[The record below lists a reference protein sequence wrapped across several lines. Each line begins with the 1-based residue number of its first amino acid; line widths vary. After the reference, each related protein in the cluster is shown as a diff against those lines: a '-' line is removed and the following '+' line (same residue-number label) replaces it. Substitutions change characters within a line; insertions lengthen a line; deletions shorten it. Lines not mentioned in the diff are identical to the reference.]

1 MTRVSFAALLTA
13 ALLAAFAHAQEKPNR
28 IWKSSPDGV
37 EVLAATFLGGSGT
50 EWLASG
56 GFQPN
61 GNVVLVGNVLGPT
74 FDLSD
79 PVGVIGTDRPA
90 PAEPEPIPV
99 LEKGKPKIKDGQPVY
114 EKPSWRDEGV
124 TGFVAIYSP
133 DLQKR
138 LSVHRLPWTAGAV
151 TAAAVGPDG
160 AIYVVGRAT
169 DGIVELGGNV
179 AELPAMPP
187 LEKKNP
193 ARARCDHAFVAR
205 LSADASRAIWVRHV
219 RGPSAA
225 PTVDLTPDGK
235 VRFGAGHLHLL
246 DGAGK
251 SLSTV
256 QVPGGLR
263 PTSSVRHQD
272 GQIVVGGEHNWSTGR
287 EPWRCPTLDVHN
299 ADGSL
304 KHRFYDWGGPYVGLD
319 NCRQVSDTAVRSV
332 SHDRDGGILLYLWS
346 DGGNSVAVTQPFDI
360 REPVGLRGLG
370 MTTAGAGVLSVA
382 YFVRLD
388 PQDYRATAWTVWV
401 GNGGP
406 PRNRPNSTW
415 VEQLT
420 RTADGS
426 LAFAGVGAWGVW
438 QTADKLTDA
447 EPEGRY
453 LAVLND
459 DFTGLRHCS
468 VIPGVGAADLNDGAA
483 SRGSGWGIA
492 TGTVNGKSRVLFL
505 AGSKGGK
512 DKEKV
517 DDVHLEPVITTPT
530 RNAAQERFGGGRSDG
545 YVVLMEL
552 ATPAP
557 RPAAEVK
564 PVVAGPSRA
573 HFERHARTPV
583 AKKGST
589 PQPGPEDGTV
599 FHFLPTYPKWVTVDA
614 EIRDQSGRLWPG
626 FMYGKPVSGTL
637 TATAGSLD
645 GEITVACTSTCQREG
660 EPARRVLGELLRD
673 PENRPTLVLRVGALG
688 PLQTAEIKTV
698 DKGKD
703 SVRTVEYREGQGTL
717 EFAGKKLPVTPRIT
731 TSYNTSKDTPISGI
745 RMNAYMSLPAGAL
758 GLAAVPADELIDI
771 RVGMTGTT
779 QTEPPP
785 KK

>member
-1 MTRVSFAALLTA
+1 MKRVVIETLVTALL
-13 ALLAAFAHAQEKPNR
+13 LASVARADEKPKR
-28 IWKSSPDGV
+28 IRKTSPDGV

-56 GFQPN
+56 GFQPD
-61 GNVVLVGNVLGPT
+61 GKVVLVGNVLGST
-74 FDLSD
+74 FDLPG

-90 PAEPEPIPV
+90 PADPEPIPV
-99 LEKGKPKIKDGQPVY
+99 LEKGKPKLKDGKPVH
-114 EKPSWRDEGV
+114 EIPSWRHEGV
-124 TGFVAIYSP
+124 TAFLAVYSP
-133 DLQKR
+133 DLKQR
-138 LSVHRLPWTAGAV
+138 ISLQRLPWTAGAA
-151 TAAAVGPDG
+151 TAAAIGPDG
-160 AIYVVGRAT
+160 SIYVAGRAT
-169 DGIVELGGNV
+169 DGIVSLGGDV
-179 AELPAMPP
+179 AELPAMEP
-187 LEKKNP
+187 LEKKKP
-193 ARARCDHAFVAR
+193 ARDRCDHAFVAR
-205 LSADASRAIWVRHV
+205 LAADAKKAIWVRHV
-219 RGPSAA
+219 RGPSTS
-225 PTVDLTPDGK
+225 PTVALAPDGT

-263 PTSSVRHQD
+263 PTASVRHQD
-272 GQIVVGGEHNWSTGR
+272 GQIVVGGEHHWSTGR
-287 EPWRCPTLDVHN
+287 EPWRCPTLNVHN
-299 ADGSL
+299 PDGSL

-319 NCRQVSDTAVRSV
+319 NCRQVSDTAVRYV
-332 SHDRDGGILLYLWS
+332 AHDRDGGILVYLWS

-360 REPVGLRGLG
+360 REPVGIRGLG
-370 MTTAGAGVLSVA
+370 MTTAGAGVLSVS
-382 YFVRLD
+382 YLVRLD
-388 PQDYRATAWTVWV
+388 PRDYRVTSWTVWV
-401 GNGGP
+401 GNGLP

-420 RTADGS
+420 RTSDGS
-426 LAFAGVGAWGVW
+426 LAFAGKGAWGLW

-447 EPEGRY
+447 EPEGAY
-453 LAVLND
+453 LAVLD
-459 DFTGLRHCS
+459 EDFTGLRHCS

-505 AGSKGGK
+505 AGSNGGI
-512 DKEKV
+512 ETGMV
-517 DDVHLEPVITTPT
+517 DEVQLEAAIKSPT

-564 PVVAGPSRA
+564 PVVAGPTRA
-573 HFERHARTPV
+573 HFQRHARTPV
-583 AKKGST
+583 PKKDS
-589 PQPGPEDGTV
+589 PAQNGPEDGTV
-599 FHFLPTYPKWVTVDA
+599 FHFLPTYPSWVSVDA

-626 FMYGKPVSGTL
+626 FMYGKPVAGAL

-645 GEITVACTSTCQREG
+645 GEITVACTSTCQPAG
-660 EPARRVLGELLRD
+660 EPARRLLGELLRD
-673 PENRPTLVLRVGALG
+673 PAKPPTLVLRVGSLG

-698 DKGKD
+698 DQGKD
-703 SVRTVEYREGQGTL
+703 VVRTVEYREGQGTL

-731 TSYNTSKDTPISGI
+731 TSYNTSKDKPISGI
-745 RMNAYMSLPAGAL
+745 RMNAYMSVPAGAL

-779 QTEPPP
+779 QTEPS
-785 KK
+785 KKK